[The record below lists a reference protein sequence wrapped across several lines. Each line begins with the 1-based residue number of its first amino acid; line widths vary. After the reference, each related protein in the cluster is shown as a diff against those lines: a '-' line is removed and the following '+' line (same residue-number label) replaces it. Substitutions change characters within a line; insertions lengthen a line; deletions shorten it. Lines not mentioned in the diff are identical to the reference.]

1 MASVIQVA
9 NRALT
14 KLGSARITSLSD
26 DVKAARSISS
36 CFEDLRD
43 DELRAHRWQFAMKR
57 TTLAALA
64 DAPAF
69 GYNYQYALPS
79 DFLRIDMVDDR
90 FPAAIMDNYID
101 AEYLEWTLE
110 GNVILTDIAAPLKLR
125 YIAQIT
131 DPTLWDENFREAL
144 ASRIAMEIA
153 EDLTQSESKKASAAK
168 DYDRSIRQAI
178 RINSIE
184 RPAVMPPDNSWVI
197 SRI

>member
-57 TTLAALA
+57 TTLAALST
-64 DAPAF
+64 APAF

-131 DPTLWDENFREAL
+131 DPTYWDENFREAL
-144 ASRIAMEIA
+144 ASRLAMEIA

-168 DYDRSIRQAI
+168 DYDRAIRQAI